1 LRKDLNTFTNIHVM
15 EIINNKYKIISK
27 IGEGTFGT
35 IFKGENI
42 NTSELVAIKVEPIE
56 KNTKLLKNETKI
68 YNYLNNNIKNVPT
81 IEGIPMVKWFGKDTK
96 NYYMVMN
103 LLGDSLEKRI
113 NQFRSFSL
121 KLVLQIGIK
130 IISLLKMIHDKGL
143 IHRDIKPDNFLL
155 GLKNEKKI
163 YVIDFGFCK
172 CYNRD
177 RRHIE
182 EKEVNNLIG
191 SKMYAS
197 INAHNLIELSRRDDL
212 ESLGYM
218 LVYFYLGNLP
228 WQNIE
233 EDEKIKKLKEK
244 IINNVNLPDVL
255 VNYIKYVRLL
265 DFNETPNYY
274 LIIENFKNEIL
285 SIVQNNNKK

>member
-1 LRKDLNTFTNIHVM
+1 MSNLHNERYD
-15 EIINNKYKIISK
+15 EIKS
-27 IGEGTFGT
+27 
-35 IFKGENI
+35 
-42 NTSELVAIKVEPIE
+42 
-56 KNTKLLKNETKI
+56 LLKKSRILLEQDGQI
-68 YNYLNNNIKNVPT
+68 NVAQ
-81 IEGIPMVKWFGKDTK
+81 D
-96 NYYMVMN
+96 
-103 LLGDSLEKRI
+103 LEKRI
-113 NQFRSFSL
+113 NQFRTFSL

-130 IISLLKMIHDKGL
+130 IISLLKVIHDKGL

-163 YVIDFGFCK
+163 YIIDFGFCK

-191 SKMYAS
+191 SQMYAS
-197 INAHNLIELSRRDDL
+197 INAHNFIELSRRDDL

-218 LVYFYLGNLP
+218 LAYFYLGNLP

-233 EDEKIKKLKEK
+233 ENEKIKKLKEN
-244 IINNVNLPDVL
+244 IINNENLPDIL

-265 DFNETPNYY
+265 NFNETPNYY
-274 LIIENFKNEIL
+274 LIIEKFKNEIM

>member
-1 LRKDLNTFTNIHVM
+1 
-15 EIINNKYKIISK
+15 
-27 IGEGTFGT
+27 
-35 IFKGENI
+35 
-42 NTSELVAIKVEPIE
+42 
-56 KNTKLLKNETKI
+56 
-68 YNYLNNNIKNVPT
+68 
-81 IEGIPMVKWFGKDTK
+81 
-96 NYYMVMN
+96 
-103 LLGDSLEKRI
+103 LGDSLEKRI
-113 NQFRSFSL
+113 NQFRTFSL

-130 IISLLKMIHDKGL
+130 IISLLKVIHDKGL

-163 YVIDFGFCK
+163 YIIDFGFCK

-191 SKMYAS
+191 SQMYAS
-197 INAHNLIELSRRDDL
+197 INAHNFIELSRRDDL

-218 LVYFYLGNLP
+218 LAYFYLGNLP

-233 EDEKIKKLKEK
+233 ENEKIKKLKEN
-244 IINNVNLPDVL
+244 IINNENLPDIL

-265 DFNETPNYY
+265 NFNETPNYY
-274 LIIENFKNEIL
+274 LIIEKFKNEIM

>member
-1 LRKDLNTFTNIHVM
+1 MEIIKK

-35 IFKGENI
+35 IYKGENM

-56 KNTKLLKNETKI
+56 KNTKLLKNETII
-68 YNYLNNNIKNVPT
+68 YNYLNNNNIKSVTT
-81 IEGIPMVKWFGKDTK
+81 IEGIPMVKWFGKDEK

-113 NQFRSFSL
+113 NQFRTFSL

-130 IISLLKMIHDKGL
+130 IIFLLKVIHDKGL

-191 SKMYAS
+191 SQMYAS
-197 INAHNLIELSRRDDL
+197 INAHNFIELSRRDDL

-218 LVYFYLGNLP
+218 LAYFYLGNLP

-233 EDEKIKKLKEK
+233 ENEKIKKLKEN
-244 IINNVNLPDVL
+244 IINNVNLPDIL

-265 DFNETPNYY
+265 NFNETPNYY
-274 LIIENFKNEIL
+274 LIIEKFKNEIM